1 MSGSFSKLSPRGD
14 PQTHNP
20 LTLTVYSATSH
31 GETWITASKL
41 GGTEWVLI
49 YPASTN
55 AE

>member
-1 MSGSFSKLSPRGD
+1 MGLFLSFTRGEA

-20 LTLTVYSATSH
+20 LTLTVYSAASH
-31 GETWITASKL
+31 GKTWITASKL
-41 GGTEWVLI
+41 GGIEWVLM